1 MIQTLTSVSYT
12 TSDQHKEVGC
22 SRKER
27 DLKDSRE
34 IIKFLKDRSPFEN
47 TESLYNIVT
56 GVTAGPKVNVDRA
69 EIIST
74 DIVASMVDQN
84 VFEFSF
90 QRKNQATNMQTT
102 GVVIGEETVNI
113 DPQVLFQR
121 LIAIKDHHDYSSE
134 LFEYELCGYPP
145 APFDRYELPRET
157 NKPQISDA
165 VWEVTKSVQT
175 KVPSDKTHFAINGG
189 ALLQRIPWQRG
200 VTYDHICKT
209 YVQYVERHYGKQVTI
224 VFDGYQHGP
233 STKDPTHQKRKIR

>member
-1 MIQTLTSVSYT
+1 MNEIQRLIWIMSKPACSEVNDVIQNLTSVSYT
-12 TSDQHKEVGC
+12 TSDQYKEEGC
-22 SRKER
+22 SRK
-27 DLKDSRE
+27 DTRE
-34 IIKFLKDRSPFEN
+34 IIRFLKDRSPFEN

-69 EIIST
+69 EIIGK

-102 GVVIGEETVNI
+102 DVVIGEETINI

-145 APFDRYELPRET
+145 VLFDRYELPREAS
-157 NKPQISDA
+157 KPQIADA
-165 VWEVTKSVQT
+165 VWEVTKSVQA
-175 KVPSDKTHFAINGG
+175 KVPSDKTHFVIDGG
-189 ALLQRIPWQRG
+189 ALL
-200 VTYDHICKT
+200 
-209 YVQYVERHYGKQVTI
+209 
-224 VFDGYQHGP
+224 
-233 STKDPTHQKRKIR
+233 